1 MLVGDTRGG
10 YYPGTRTDTVG
21 NRLRK
26 GEIIRRRSGLLRR
39 RHEVKQGRISNLLHT
54 YGGSICVEGNTI
66 EKRPIK
72 IGIRRNN
79 SLWPAIGIN
88 PHNF

>member
-66 EKRPIK
+66 EKRPIN
-72 IGIRRNN
+72 IRIRRNQPIVACN
-79 SLWPAIGIN
+79 RYYSS
-88 PHNF
+88 